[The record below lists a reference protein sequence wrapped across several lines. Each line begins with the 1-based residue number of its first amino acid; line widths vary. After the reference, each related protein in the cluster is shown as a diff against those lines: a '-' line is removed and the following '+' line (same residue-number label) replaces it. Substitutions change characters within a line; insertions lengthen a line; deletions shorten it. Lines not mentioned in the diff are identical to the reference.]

1 MYSNRL
7 LERLVSSSLKSDQ
20 AFSLI
25 SLSKDDTAKIT
36 NSLEPKAHVP
46 DMRRA
51 FTCLKHIQIN
61 EKNVL
66 SNKEYF

>member
-25 SLSKDDTAKIT
+25 SLSKDDTSKIT

-46 DMRRA
+46 
-51 FTCLKHIQIN
+51 I
-61 EKNVL
+61 
-66 SNKEYF
+66 